1 MQAPVLVLTCPHKCD
16 ISLSASRPTNNLVG
30 TVVGTVVGACL
41 APGLGNLQVL
51 PRGET
56 VRW

>member
-1 MQAPVLVLTCPHKCD
+1 MSVWRLLGARTWKLE
-16 ISLSASRPTNNLVG
+16 SSRPTNNLVG

-51 PRGET
+51 
-56 VRW
+56 W